1 MLNGFLTTFIRLVRE
16 QTPDGQG
23 GTTCRWTAGEQFR
36 GGLAAR
42 AGSEILP
49 GGLPS
54 VKNVTV
60 LAHLPG
66 IVLHQGDLVKQVD
79 NGVVWRVMGNSDD
92 MTLPRTARTRQAQ
105 VPVERVVSAL

>member
-1 MLNGFLTTFIRLVRE
+1 MLNGFLTEFVRLVRE

-23 GTTCRWTAGEQFR
+23 GTTCRWTAGEQFC
-36 GGLAAR
+36 GGLACKP
-42 AGSEILP
+42 GTEIQP

-54 VKNVTV
+54 VRTQTV

-66 IVLHQGDLVKQVD
+66 IVLHQGDLVKEKD
-79 NGVVWRVMGNSDD
+79 NGALWRVMGNSND
-92 MTLPRTARTRQAQ
+92 MTMPRTARTRQAQ